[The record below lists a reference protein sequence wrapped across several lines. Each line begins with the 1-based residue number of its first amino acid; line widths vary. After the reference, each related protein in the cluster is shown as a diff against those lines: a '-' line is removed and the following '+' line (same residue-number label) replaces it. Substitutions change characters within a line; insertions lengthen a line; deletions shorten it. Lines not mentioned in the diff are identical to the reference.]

1 MNKTTTADNSHS
13 TQQTGGPLRQPAS
26 TSPELM
32 QQAADAL
39 YQIIRQS
46 DLWLYQAQAIRDL
59 AAVHEQYT
67 DINQFVQLVGA
78 LAETLRQS
86 IHEHPV
92 LAQSISLAYRL
103 QQTASQNTCPEH
115 PLTP

>member
-92 LAQSISLAYRL
+92 LAQSIALAYRL
-103 QQTASQNTCPEH
+103 QQTASQNTCPKH

>member
-1 MNKTTTADNSHS
+1 VNKTTTADKSHS
-13 TQQTGGPLRQPAS
+13 TQQTATPSRQPAS
-26 TSPELM
+26 TPPELI

-39 YQIIRQS
+39 YQIIRLS

-59 AAVHEQYT
+59 ATTQEQHT
-67 DINQFVQLVGA
+67 DISQFVQLVGA

-86 IHEHPV
+86 IHGHPV
-92 LAQSISLAYRL
+92 LAQSIALAYQL
-103 QQTASQNTCPEH
+103 QQTALQHPHPEH